1 MSIKKYFGKKLLDL
15 VRQADHDERGTVE
28 SSRVNKLHDMF
39 NGCMPAMVAFKIDNG
54 YVVRSMN
61 AEELYAGGRAGG
73 FAFCKDH
80 AEIAEY
86 IVASEAKR
94 KLGVG
99 EQQELFTERMMK
111 AQAAQVNRAINPP
124 VTTGRRI

>member
-39 NGCMPAMVAFKIDNG
+39 NGCMPAVVAFKIDNG
-54 YVVRSMN
+54 YVVRSIN
-61 AEELYAGGRAGG
+61 AEELYAGGRGGG

-86 IVASEAKR
+86 IVASEARR
-94 KLGVG
+94 KMGIG
-99 EQQELFTERMMK
+99 EYQQEMFAVEKARAVAMQGGL
-111 AQAAQVNRAINPP
+111 AQAKRATNRI
-124 VTTGRRI
+124 

>member
-15 VRQADHDERGTVE
+15 VRQADHDERGTVD

-80 AEIAEY
+80 AE
-86 IVASEAKR
+86 AKR

>member
-54 YVVRSMN
+54 YVVRSMS
-61 AEELYAGGRAGG
+61 AEEPYVGGRAGG

-99 EQQELFTERMMK
+99 EQQELFQERMMK